1 MSDPASDRPSPP
13 TRNAPATSLD
23 ALSLTDS
30 AAARVAEQV
39 NSGKF
44 RPGQRLPAERT
55 LAAEL
60 DVSRPALR
68 EALRALQSAGLVQSR
83 RGSGWYVLEHGSDGG
98 TAALANW
105 MQMQPIGDIVAVR
118 RVLEPEAIR
127 SVPATR
133 VADLAKETHG
143 ILKEMRRALRAGAPE
158 EAARLHS
165 SFHRALVQ
173 YASTRLARSLLASMI
188 DAAENAQLEIFRTP
202 RADVHSFERHRW
214 IVEALEDGDVEEAA
228 VRVAEHLEPAF
239 TFPRDASR
247 SRSPRSRR

>member
-1 MSDPASDRPSPP
+1 MSDPEPDPISSSPVG
-13 TRNAPATSLD
+13 APAPPLD

-30 AAARVAEQV
+30 AAARVAEQI
-39 NSGKF
+39 NSGQY
-44 RPGQRLPAERT
+44 RPGQRLPAERA

-118 RVLEPEAIR
+118 RVLEPDAIR
-127 SVPATR
+127 AVPATR
-133 VADLAKETHG
+133 VADLAAETNR
-143 ILKEMRRALRAGAPE
+143 ILKDMRRALRGGAYE
-158 EAARLHS
+158 EAAELHTA
-165 SFHRALVQ
+165 FHRALVQ
-173 YASTRLARSLLASMI
+173 YAPTRLARSLLASMI

-202 RADVHSFERHRW
+202 PAGTHSFERHRW
-214 IVEALEDGDVEEAA
+214 IVEALEEGDVAEAA
-228 VRVAEHLEPAF
+228 DRVAQHLEPAF
-239 TFPRDASR
+239 TYPRDTAR
-247 SRSPRSRR
+247 SRSPRPGR